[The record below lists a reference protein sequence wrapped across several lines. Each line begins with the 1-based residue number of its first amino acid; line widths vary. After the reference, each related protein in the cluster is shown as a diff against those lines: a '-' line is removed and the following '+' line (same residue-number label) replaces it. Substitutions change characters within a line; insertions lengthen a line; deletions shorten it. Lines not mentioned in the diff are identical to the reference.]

1 MELEFVKV
9 SGTGKGFRLKDI
21 SFKAENGFITGLVGE
36 NGAGKTTLFHLIMDE
51 AAKYEGTILVDGKP
65 LRENHK
71 ELLQHI
77 GFVSEEQPFF
87 MEKSAL
93 ENEKLY
99 AQVYRIFDEERF
111 AAAMKQMGV
120 STGKVIGKMSRGEFL
135 KFQVAFA
142 IAHDTKLFLLDEVTA
157 GMDPIF
163 RKEFFKML
171 HDIIAGEDTAILMST
186 HIEEEIAQHMDY
198 VGRLQ
203 EGKMVA
209 FGEV

>member
-1 MELEFVKV
+1 MELEFRKV
-9 SGTGKGFRLKDI
+9 SGTGKGFRLQDI

-36 NGAGKTTLFHLIMDE
+36 NGAGKTTLFHMIMDE
-51 AAKYEGTILVDGKP
+51 AAKYEGTILVDSKP
-65 LRENHK
+65 LRENRR

-87 MEKSAL
+87 KEKSAS
-93 ENEKLY
+93 ENVKLY
-99 AQVYRIFDEERF
+99 AQVYRTFDAEKF
-111 AAAMKQMGV
+111 AGTMKQMGV
-120 STGKVIGKMSRGEFL
+120 PTGKVIGKMSRGEFL

-142 IAHDTKLFLLDEVTA
+142 VAHDTRLFLLDEVTA

-171 HDIIAGEDTAILMST
+171 HEIIAGEDTAILMST
-186 HIEEEIAQHMDY
+186 HIEEEITQHMDY

>member
-1 MELEFVKV
+1 M
-9 SGTGKGFRLKDI
+9 
-21 SFKAENGFITGLVGE
+21 GE
-36 NGAGKTTLFHLIMDE
+36 NGAGKTTLFRMIMDGN
-51 AAKYEGTILVDGKP
+51 AKYEGTILVDGKP

-77 GFVSEEQPFF
+77 GFVSEEQQFF
-87 MEKSAL
+87 KEKSAS
-93 ENEKLY
+93 ENVKLY
-99 AQVYRIFDEERF
+99 RCFYKTFDEGKF
-111 AAAMKQMGV
+111 AEMMKRMGM
-120 STGKVIGKMSRGEFL
+120 STGKVINRMSRGEFL

-171 HDIIAGEDTAILMST
+171 HEIIAGEDAAILMST
-186 HIEEEIAQHMDY
+186 HIEEEIAKHMDY

-203 EGKMVA
+203 AGKLVS